1 MKKIIV
7 TLFLALAFVSCND
20 DDKEVDVLVGKWYP
34 QGVIINGENRPYEGN
49 SNCGND
55 YLQLNEFN
63 SFEIVDY
70 VESDVEVKT
79 TPAPPCPSQKFYGS
93 YTVINNELKFHG
105 SNFFQGGEIVE
116 KSADQLKLKRMIDVN
131 GDGTE
136 DEVIEV
142 FMKFLA
148 E

>member
-7 TLFLALAFVSCND
+7 TLSLALAFVGCND
-20 DDKEVDVLVGKWYP
+20 DDKQVDVLVGKWYP
-34 QGVIINGENRPYEGN
+34 QGVIINGENKPYEGN
-49 SNCGND
+49 SSCGND

-70 VESDVEVKT
+70 VQSDVEVKT
-79 TPAPPCPSQKFYGS
+79 TPPPPCPSEKFYGS

-105 SNFFQGGEIVE
+105 SNFFQGGEIIE

-142 FMKFLA
+142 FAKFLA

>member
-7 TLFLALAFVSCND
+7 TLSLALAFVGCND
-20 DDKEVDVLVGKWYP
+20 DDKQVDALVGKWYP
-34 QGVIINGENRPYEGN
+34 QGVIINGENKPYEGN
-49 SNCGND
+49 SSCGND

-70 VESDVEVKT
+70 VQSDVEVKT
-79 TPAPPCPSQKFYGS
+79 TPPPPCPSEKFYGS

-105 SNFFQGGEIVE
+105 SNFFQVGEIIE

-142 FMKFLA
+142 FMKHLA

>member
-7 TLFLALAFVSCND
+7 TLFLVLAFVGCND
-20 DDKEVDVLVGKWYP
+20 DDNQVDVLVGKWYP
-34 QGVIINGENRPYEGN
+34 QVVIINGESTPYQEN
-49 SNCGND
+49 SNCGRD

-70 VESDVEVKT
+70 VENDVEAKT
-79 TPAPPCPSQKFYGS
+79 TPAPPCPLQKFYGS

-116 KSADQLKLKRMIDVN
+116 KSEYQLKLKRMIDVN

-142 FMKFLA
+142 FVKNLA

>member
-1 MKKIIV
+1 MKRIIV

-20 DDKEVDVLVGKWYP
+20 DDKQVDALVGKWYP
-34 QGVIINGENRPYEGN
+34 QGVIINGENKPYEGN
-49 SNCGND
+49 SSCGND

-70 VESDVEVKT
+70 VQSDVEVKT
-79 TPAPPCPSQKFYGS
+79 TPPPPCQSEKFYGS

-105 SNFFQGGEIVE
+105 SNFFQGGEIIE

-142 FMKFLA
+142 FMKHLA

>member
-1 MKKIIV
+1 MKRIIV

-20 DDKEVDVLVGKWYP
+20 DDKQVNALVGKWYP
-34 QGVIINGENRPYEGN
+34 QGVIINGESRPYEGD
-49 SNCGND
+49 SNCGKD

-70 VESDVEVKT
+70 VQSDVEVKT
-79 TPAPPCPSQKFYGS
+79 TPVPPCPSQKFYGS

-131 GDGTE
+131 GDGTD

-142 FMKFLA
+142 FMKHLA

>member
-7 TLFLALAFVSCND
+7 TLFLILAFVGCND
-20 DDKEVDVLVGKWYP
+20 DDNQVDVLVGKWYP
-34 QGVIINGENRPYEGN
+34 QGVIINGESTPYQEN
-49 SNCGND
+49 SNCGRD

-70 VESDVEVKT
+70 VENDVEAKT
-79 TPAPPCPSQKFYGS
+79 TPAPPCPLQKFYGS
-93 YTVINNELKFHG
+93 YTVINNELKFQG

-116 KSADQLKLKRMIDVN
+116 KSTDQLKLKRMIDVK

-142 FMKFLA
+142 FAKILA

>member
-7 TLFLALAFVSCND
+7 TLSLALAFVGCND
-20 DDKEVDVLVGKWYP
+20 DDKQVDALVGKWYP
-34 QGVIINGENRPYEGN
+34 QGVIINGENKPYEGN
-49 SNCGND
+49 SSCGND

-70 VESDVEVKT
+70 VQSDVEVKT
-79 TPAPPCPSQKFYGS
+79 TPPPPCLSEKFYGS

-105 SNFFQGGEIVE
+105 SNFFQGGEIIE

-142 FMKFLA
+142 FMKHLA

>member
-7 TLFLALAFVSCND
+7 TLSLALAFVGCND
-20 DDKEVDVLVGKWYP
+20 DDKQFDALVGKWYP
-34 QGVIINGENRPYEGN
+34 QGVIINGENKPYEGN
-49 SNCGND
+49 SSCGND

-70 VESDVEVKT
+70 VQSDVEVKT
-79 TPAPPCPSQKFYGS
+79 TPPPPCPSEKFYGS

-105 SNFFQGGEIVE
+105 SNFFQGGEIIE

-142 FMKFLA
+142 FMKHLA

>member
-7 TLFLALAFVSCND
+7 TLFLILAFVGCND
-20 DDKEVDVLVGKWYP
+20 DDNQVDVLVGKWYP
-34 QGVIINGENRPYEGN
+34 QGVIINGESTPYQEN
-49 SNCGND
+49 SNCGRD

-70 VESDVEVKT
+70 VENDVEAKT
-79 TPAPPCPSQKFYGS
+79 TPAPPCPLQKFYGS

-105 SNFFQGGEIVE
+105 SNFLQGGEIVE
-116 KSADQLKLKRMIDVN
+116 KSEYQLKLKRMIDVN

-142 FMKFLA
+142 FVKNLA

>member
-7 TLFLALAFVSCND
+7 TLSLALAFVGCND
-20 DDKEVDVLVGKWYP
+20 DDKQVDALVGKWYP
-34 QGVIINGENRPYEGN
+34 QGVIINGENKPYEGN
-49 SNCGND
+49 SSCGND

-70 VESDVEVKT
+70 VQSDVEVKT
-79 TPAPPCPSQKFYGS
+79 TPPPPCPSEKFYGS

-105 SNFFQGGEIVE
+105 SNFFQGGEIIE

-131 GDGTE
+131 GDGTA

-142 FMKFLA
+142 FMKHLA

>member
-7 TLFLALAFVSCND
+7 TLFLGTLFLGCND
-20 DDKEVDVLVGKWYP
+20 DDNQVDALVGKWFP
-34 QGVIINGENRPYEGN
+34 QGVIINGESKAYEGN
-49 SNCGND
+49 TNCGND

-70 VESDVEVKT
+70 VENDTEAKT
-79 TPAPPCPSQKFYGS
+79 TPVPPCPSQKFYGS
-93 YTVINNELKFHG
+93 YTIVNNELKFHG

-142 FMKFLA
+142 FMKYLA

>member
-7 TLFLALAFVSCND
+7 TLSLALAFVGCND
-20 DDKEVDVLVGKWYP
+20 DDKQVDALVGKWYP
-34 QGVIINGENRPYEGN
+34 QGVIINGENKPYEGN
-49 SNCGND
+49 SSCGND

-70 VESDVEVKT
+70 VQSDVEVKT
-79 TPAPPCPSQKFYGS
+79 TPPPPCPSEKFYGS

-105 SNFFQGGEIVE
+105 SNFFQGGEIIE

-131 GDGTE
+131 GNGTE

-142 FMKFLA
+142 FMKHLA

>member
-7 TLFLALAFVSCND
+7 ALFLGLSFVGCND
-20 DDKEVDVLVGKWYP
+20 DDSGVDVLVGKWFP
-34 QGVIINGENRPYEGN
+34 EGVIINGENRPYEEN
-49 SNCGND
+49 SNCGRD

-70 VESDVEVKT
+70 TESNVVGKT
-79 TPAPPCPSQKFYGS
+79 TQEPPCPSQKFYGS
-93 YTVINNELKFHG
+93 YTIINNELKFNG
-105 SNFFQGGEIVE
+105 SNFFQGGTIIE
-116 KSADQLKLKRMIDVN
+116 KSATRLQLKRMIDIN

-142 FMKFLA
+142 FNKHLA

>member
-7 TLFLALAFVSCND
+7 VLVLGASFVACND
-20 DDKEVDVLVGKWYP
+20 DDQAVDVLVGKWFP
-34 QGVIINGENRPYEGN
+34 EAVIINGENKVYEGN
-49 SNCGND
+49 SSCGKD

-70 VESDVEVKT
+70 IESDVEVQT
-79 TPAPPCPSQKFYGS
+79 TPPPPCPSQKFYGS
-93 YTVINNELKFHG
+93 YTVINNELKLNG
-105 SNFFQGGEIVE
+105 SNFFQGGEIIE
-116 KSADQLKLKRMIDVN
+116 KSTTRLQLKRMIDVD
-131 GDGTE
+131 GDGTD

-142 FMKFLA
+142 FAKHLA

>member
-7 TLFLALAFVSCND
+7 TLCLALAFVGCND
-20 DDKEVDVLVGKWYP
+20 DDKPVDVLVGKWYP
-34 QGVIINGENRPYEGN
+34 QGVIINGENKPYEGN

-55 YLQLNEFN
+55 YLQLNQFN

-70 VESDVEVKT
+70 LQSDVEAKT

-93 YTVINNELKFHG
+93 YTVINNELKFNG

-116 KSADQLKLKRMIDVN
+116 KSADQRKLKRMIDVN
-131 GDGTE
+131 CDGTE

-142 FMKFLA
+142 FMKVIA

>member
-7 TLFLALAFVSCND
+7 TLSLALAFVGCND
-20 DDKEVDVLVGKWYP
+20 DDKQFDALVGKWYP
-34 QGVIINGENRPYEGN
+34 QGVIINGENKAYEGN
-49 SNCGND
+49 SSCGND

-70 VESDVEVKT
+70 VQSDVEVKT
-79 TPAPPCPSQKFYGS
+79 TPPPPCPSEKFYGS

-105 SNFFQGGEIVE
+105 SNFFQGGEIIE

-142 FMKFLA
+142 FMKH
-148 E
+148 